1 MNLND
6 MELNELESSC
16 EEQLRIPVVMVL
28 LVLIVY
34 TAIGGLLFQKW
45 ENWEYFDAFYFCFI
59 TMATVG
65 FGDIVPSEQVYVFF
79 TMAYILFGLSLYVD

>member
-34 TAIGGLLFQKW
+34 TAIGGLLYQKW

-65 FGDIVPSEQVYVFF
+65 KLLILENLYLKNCSFF
-79 TMAYILFGLSLYVD
+79 SINF